1 MKPLK
6 DLCNLIEESKF
17 TLIGYTFQDERIKDE
32 LISNFNYVEIKEIN
46 SSFSFKSFLR
56 ELKLNQVLDDQK
68 NFEYILLDLNNI
80 ELNLSGDSNIESY
93 NISKYNRLR
102 NILQK
107 LRERIWVEGETQYK
121 IIVTSPVYRNVKEIA
136 TDNFTGGNQAIYM
149 SELAM
154 VINGEKVKVIKN
166 RNGEN
171 RDYILYNTKQNV
183 EF

>member
-1 MKPLK
+1 MNSKK
-6 DLCNLIEESKF
+6 DLCNLIEESTL

-32 LISNFNYVEIKEIN
+32 LISNFNYVEIKEID

-56 ELKLNQVLDDQK
+56 NEKLNYILDDGK
-68 NFEYILLDLNNI
+68 KFDYILLDLNNI
-80 ELNLSGDSNIESY
+80 RPTYDGV
-93 NISKYNRLR
+93 SKWDKSSFIR
-102 NILQK
+102 NVLEK
-107 LRERIWVEGETQYK
+107 LRERIWVEGEPQYK

-136 TDNFTGGNQAIYM
+136 TDNFTGGNQSIYM

>member
-1 MKPLK
+1 MNSKK
-6 DLCNLIEESKF
+6 DLCNLIEESTL

-32 LISNFNYVEIKEIN
+32 LISNFNYVEIKEID

-80 ELNLSGDSNIESY
+80 LPTSY
-93 NISKYNRLR
+93 DPSKVFSRVGFIKNVLE
-102 NILQK
+102 K
-107 LRERIWVEGETQYK
+107 LRERIWVEGEPQYK
-121 IIVTSPVYRNVKEIA
+121 IIVTSTVHNGPNDGIGSFV
-136 TDNFTGGNQAIYM
+136 GGNQPIYM

>member
-68 NFEYILLDLNNI
+68 IFEYILLDLNNI
-80 ELNLSGDSNIESY
+80 LP
-93 NISKYNRLR
+93 NISKFDRLR
-102 NILQK
+102 NILEK
-107 LRERIWVEGETQYK
+107 LREMVWIEKIQYK
-121 IIVTSPVYRNVKEIA
+121 IIVTSPVYRNSKEIS
-136 TDNFTGGNQAIYM
+136 TDNFAGGNQTIYM

-166 RNGEN
+166 RNVEN
-171 RDYILYNTKQNV
+171 GDYILYNTKQNV